1 MSNPNPEKNAGK
13 DSEDK
18 TTGKPLTESEAGA
31 PATRPR
37 EISREEMDRQQP
49 ADPDPDDPVS
59 P

>member
-1 MSNPNPEKNAGK
+1 MSNPDQEKDTAS

-18 TTGKPLTESEAGA
+18 TTGKPLTGGRAGTPA
-31 PATRPR
+31 PGPR
-37 EISREEMDRQQP
+37 RISREEMDRQQP

>member
-1 MSNPNPEKNAGK
+1 MSNPNPEKDTGK
-13 DSEDK
+13 DTEDK
-18 TTGKPLTESEAGA
+18 TTGKPSTESAAGA
-31 PATRPR
+31 PARRPR